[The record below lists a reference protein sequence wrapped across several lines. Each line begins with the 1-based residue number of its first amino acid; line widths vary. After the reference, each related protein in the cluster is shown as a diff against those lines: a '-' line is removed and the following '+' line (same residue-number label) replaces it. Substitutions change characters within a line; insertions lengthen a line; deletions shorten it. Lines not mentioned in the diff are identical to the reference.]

1 MNKDGYHSHLYDG
14 YEELLEFLLTKIDV
28 NITDNDGATPLHYCC
43 QYMHFPSENLLK
55 LLFKQSNINVNAT
68 MTYTRKSFDN
78 SETPLG
84 LVTPLHLC
92 CDIVAENSS
101 RIALLLLQRDDINVH
116 AVNEAGQTP
125 RDVAKAG
132 KKVWVIELHHGPM
145 SGVSGPSGMTNF
157 DLLFLLEEDELI
169 KNFNNLANVF
179 E

>member
-1 MNKDGYHSHLYDG
+1 
-14 YEELLEFLLTKIDV
+14 
-28 NITDNDGATPLHYCC
+28 
-43 QYMHFPSENLLK
+43 
-55 LLFKQSNINVNAT
+55 

-92 CDIVAENSS
+92 CDIVAENSC

-125 RDVAKAG
+125 LDVAKAG
-132 KKVWVIELHHGPM
+132 RKVWVFENLDGTWTM
-145 SGVSGPSGMTNF
+145 SGVSGPMGMTNF
-157 DLLFLLEEDELI
+157 GLLFLLEEDELI